1 MKFLYTL
8 FVIYIIYRLFFNF
21 LLPLVA
27 RYFFQKAAKNMN
39 GQFGYQQQQQTH
51 ARRQGEVRI
60 EDPVKSPSGNRNFNA
75 GDVEDVDYVEV
86 K

>member
-1 MKFLYTL
+1 
-8 FVIYIIYRLFFNF
+8 
-21 LLPLVA
+21 
-27 RYFFQKAAKNMN
+27 MN

-60 EDPVKSPSGNRNFNA
+60 EDPVNSPSGNRNFNA

>member
-1 MKFLYTL
+1 
-8 FVIYIIYRLFFNF
+8 
-21 LLPLVA
+21 
-27 RYFFQKAAKNMN
+27 MN

-60 EDPVKSPSGNRNFNA
+60 EDPIESPSGNRNYPA

>member
-8 FVIYIIYRLFFNF
+8 FVIYILYRLFFNF
-21 LLPLVA
+21 LFPLAA
-27 RYFFQKAAKNMN
+27 RLFFQKVAKNMN
-39 GQFGYQQQQQTH
+39 GQFGYQQQQRTH

-60 EDPVKSPSGNRNFNA
+60 EDSVKSPSGNRNFNA

>member
-8 FVIYIIYRLFFNF
+8 FVIYILYRIFFNF
-21 LLPLVA
+21 VLPLAA
-27 RYFFQKAAKNMN
+27 RFFFQKAAKNMS
-39 GQFGYQQQQQTH
+39 GQFGYQQQQTH

-60 EDPVKSPSGNRNFNA
+60 EDPVKSPSGNSKYPT

>member
-8 FVIYIIYRLFFNF
+8 FVIYILYRLFFNF
-21 LLPLVA
+21 VLPLVA

-39 GQFGYQQQQQTH
+39 GQFGYQQQQRTH
-51 ARRQGEVRI
+51 ARREGEVRI
-60 EDPVKSPSGNRNFNA
+60 EDPVKSPAGNRKSYSD
-75 GDVEDVDYVEV
+75 DVEDVDYVEV

>member
-8 FVIYIIYRLFFNF
+8 LVIYIIYRLFYNF
-21 LLPLVA
+21 LLPLAA
-27 RYFFQKAAKNMN
+27 RYFFQKVAKNMN

-60 EDPVKSPSGNRNFNA
+60 EDPVKSPSGNRNYNS

>member
-1 MKFLYTL
+1 M
-8 FVIYIIYRLFFNF
+8 
-21 LLPLVA
+21 LPLAA
-27 RYFFQKAAKNMN
+27 RFFFQKVAKNMN

-60 EDPVKSPSGNRNFNA
+60 EDPVNSPSGFSKYNS

>member
-8 FVIYIIYRLFFNF
+8 LVIYIIYRLFYNF
-21 LLPLVA
+21 LLPLAA
-27 RYFFQKAAKNMN
+27 RYFFQKVAKNMN

-60 EDPVKSPSGNRNFNA
+60 EDPVKSPSGNRNYNA